1 MSNRSGETFSV
12 LLTRAREGDAAA
24 VGALFSLTYDQ
35 LRAIA
40 SAQRR
45 RRGEETLN
53 TTALVHEAFLKLAGN
68 EKLPVHDRTHFM
80 AVAATAMRHILLDHA
95 RSRLAAKRG
104 GGRALISFHEIEAAL
119 ESGGDFGEAKAEAVV
134 ALGESLGRLML
145 QSERQSRVVDCRF
158 FAGLSIEET
167 AQALGLSAA
176 TVKRDWAMAQAWLY
190 HDLKQSLE

>member
-1 MSNRSGETFSV
+1 
-12 LLTRAREGDAAA
+12 
-24 VGALFSLTYDQ
+24 
-35 LRAIA
+35 
-40 SAQRR
+40 
-45 RRGEETLN
+45 
-53 TTALVHEAFLKLAGN
+53 
-68 EKLPVHDRTHFM
+68 M

-119 ESGGDFGEAKAEAVV
+119 EGGGDFGEAKAEAVV
-134 ALGESLGRLML
+134 ALGESLERLTL

-167 AQALGLSAA
+167 AQALGLSAT